1 MRISDWSSDVCSSDL
16 IRRNSRHACRYGHQP
31 SGDQSANLDWR
42 TGASGIATT
51 RNSAATPQPKPGSG
65 QEEYDGRA
73 GRYLPA
79 VLEGTYDI
87 SRSEEHTSELQ
98 SLMRISYA
106 VFCLKKKKKN
116 KKRVIT
122 TNNNKNK

>member
-87 SRSEEHTSELQ
+87 SSPVFGRFSALVARIGSASCRERVLQ
-98 SLMRISYA
+98 Y
-106 VFCLKKKKKN
+106 V
-116 KKRVIT
+116 
-122 TNNNKNK
+122 